1 MQVLKK
7 YFSTISWLA
16 ISLLL
21 STNSYAQSK
30 SKPSQSSANSKV
42 NTLLWEVS
50 GNGLKTP
57 TYVFG
62 TMHVLCAEDAQL
74 SDSLKAII
82 HKVNEVYFEIDMDNI
97 MQMMGMLQ
105 HVNMKG
111 GVKLSDLLTVEEYKK
126 LEAYLK
132 NKSPLPLS
140 MMTRFKPFFIS
151 GLITES
157 GLDCKEKDGMEAAI
171 MKEAKAYD
179 KKINGLE
186 TVAYQAGIFD
196 SIPYKDQ
203 AKELMRYVDSGSY
216 YLDQTKALVSVYKKQ
231 DLEEIEKMTVQSDP
245 GASNYLDLLLY
256 NRNKNWVKKLQ
267 ELMPGGTYLIAV
279 GAGHLPGKQGVLQL
293 LRNAGYTV
301 RPIPNI
307 VKSGIEANP

>member
-1 MQVLKK
+1 M
-7 YFSTISWLA
+7 
-16 ISLLL
+16 
-21 STNSYAQSK
+21 
-30 SKPSQSSANSKV
+30 

-50 GNGLKTP
+50 GNGLKAP

-74 SDSLKAII
+74 SDSLKTII

-111 GVKLSDLLTVEEYKK
+111 GVKLSDLLTVDEYKK
-126 LEAYLK
+126 LETYLK
-132 NKSPLPLS
+132 AKSPLPLS

-157 GLDCKEKDGMEAAI
+157 GLDCKEKDGMESAI
-171 MKEAKAYD
+171 MKEAKAHD
-179 KKINGLE
+179 KVINGLE

-203 AKELMRYVDSGSY
+203 ARELMRYVDSGSY
-216 YLDQTKALVSVYKKQ
+216 YLDQTMALVSVYKKQ
-231 DLEEIEKMTVQSDP
+231 DLDEIEKMTVQSDP
-245 GASNYLDLLLY
+245 GTSNYLDLLLF

-267 ELMPGGTYLIAV
+267 ELMPKGSYLIAV